1 MAPSAQDVSDSVV
14 SDAGGAIISESGCG
28 RALQEARL
36 AKQSSIPV
44 RRSIELTTL
53 SEKQHDRWH
62 WIDTRLRIIQSEQ
75 NMNSLRLARRYL
87 FQASER
93 GSPCS
98 LRSRRSVVAML
109 KLIEGSCA
117 SFFPKEIDAMFR
129 NRAET
134 FSDRLG
140 WEVEVKDGYERDR
153 FDDANPLYLV
163 SVDPDTEEYWG
174 SLRLLPTTGPNML
187 RDVFA
192 QLLDGDFIESAT
204 IWESSRICAT
214 TSPGQPDRSRSG
226 VNYALSEL
234 ILGIGEVAVAAG
246 LTQIV
251 SVFDARIF
259 RVLRAAGCN
268 PEIIGRPQR
277 IGGAMSY
284 AGLFETG
291 EGPLKTFRAAAGIES
306 SVLAPGAKE
315 LAFA

>member
-1 MAPSAQDVSDSVV
+1 
-14 SDAGGAIISESGCG
+14 
-28 RALQEARL
+28 
-36 AKQSSIPV
+36 
-44 RRSIELTTL
+44 
-53 SEKQHDRWH
+53 
-62 WIDTRLRIIQSEQ
+62 
-75 NMNSLRLARRYL
+75 
-87 FQASER
+87 
-93 GSPCS
+93 
-98 LRSRRSVVAML
+98 ML
-109 KLIEGSCA
+109 KVIEGSNA
-117 SFFPKEIDAMFR
+117 SYFPKEMDAMFR

-140 WEVEVKDGYERDR
+140 WEVVVRDGYERDC
-153 FDDANPLYLV
+153 FDDANPLYLI

-214 TSPGQPDRSRSG
+214 TSRGQPDRSRSG

-234 ILGIGEVAVAAG
+234 ILGIGEVALAAG

-268 PEIIGRPQR
+268 PQIVGTPQR

-284 AGLFETG
+284 AGLFDTG
-291 EGPLKTFRAAAGIES
+291 AGPLKAFRAAAGIEN
-306 SVLAPGAKE
+306 SVLAPCARE
-315 LAFA
+315 FAFA